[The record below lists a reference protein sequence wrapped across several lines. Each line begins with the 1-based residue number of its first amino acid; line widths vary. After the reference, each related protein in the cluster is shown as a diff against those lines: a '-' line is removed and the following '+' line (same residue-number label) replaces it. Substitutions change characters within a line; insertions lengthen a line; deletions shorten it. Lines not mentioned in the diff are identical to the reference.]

1 MCVLLPVKVNWSK
14 NCWKSYFLLW
24 LFGVS
29 SCQTKKTNVEFFY
42 ILNTSVSKTA
52 SVFLRQPQSQSISLF
67 LTRTSSSGREFFGS
81 VLRRCKVQN
90 HEVSITFELFC
101 CSSNFC
107 KTTSFL
113 FTAKVRTEKL
123 CWTRKIGRN
132 FWYFFLRVC
141 TLIIRR
147 SQKLQIITTGFD
159 NQPKL
164 TVYVVLLSLDGGSTL
179 RLPTC

>member
-1 MCVLLPVKVNWSK
+1 MRSSTCKSQLVANLLELF
-14 NCWKSYFLLW
+14 FLLW

-29 SCQTKKTNVEFFY
+29 RSQTKKTNVEFFY
-42 ILNTSVSKTA
+42 IISTVVSKTA

-101 CSSNFC
+101 CSNNFC
-107 KTTSFL
+107 KTTSL
-113 FTAKVRTEKL
+113 VFTAKVTIDNF
-123 CWTRKIGRN
+123 CWNRKIRRQ
-132 FWYFFLRVC
+132 FLWFFPGVC

-147 SQKLQIITTGFD
+147 SERLQILTTGFD
-159 NQPKL
+159 NQAKL
-164 TVYVVLLSLDGGSTL
+164 SVYVVFLSLEGNTTV
-179 RLPTC
+179 RFPTC